1 MKVTPI
7 PHTIREGHFKVRAQH
22 SVLSLGVDTF
32 SSTSVKNKAF
42 FFFPF
47 RSHTVPF
54 PSLFLVEPSKE
65 TVNFKEI
72 TGVLLPTPS
81 DPFFWQ
87 SFLMSIPY
95 QSIEL
100 LHASLW
106 LLCMNVLLNHFLLMD
121 ILFPNLYGYKQLSV
135 IDILCMSP
143 VYNKQHAW
151 PFTFK

>member
-42 FFFPF
+42 FFSPF

-65 TVNFKEI
+65 TVYLQRDNWC
-72 TGVLLPTPS
+72 LTP
-81 DPFFWQ
+81 
-87 SFLMSIPY
+87 
-95 QSIEL
+95 
-100 LHASLW
+100 HT
-106 LLCMNVLLNHFLLMD
+106 V
-121 ILFPNLYGYKQLSV
+121 
-135 IDILCMSP
+135 
-143 VYNKQHAW
+143 
-151 PFTFK
+151 